1 VRIINKHI
9 VVCDDSSAV
18 LNFFDERIINFA
30 VLTVNGLWT
39 APGTYD
45 STPDWFTAYND
56 GFGNYS
62 SYLFVPSNVPTGTYP
77 ISFNGTDGNEYII
90 VIEKTA
96 VCEDNVFIN
105 KCCPSI
111 NLVWV
116 NQNGGFENYIFSGK
130 RQVYEVTEGEAET
143 FKTYDMTIKNAEIA
157 GIYTTVLVN
166 TGVMPSSHLAKIE
179 SLKKSIQA
187 WVYDETLPS
196 YYEFDK
202 RFTPIFL
209 DREAIITADNREQVI
224 ERTIKFRVAKE
235 ANIQS
240 Q

>member
-18 LNFFDERIINFA
+18 FNFFDESIINFA

-39 APGTYD
+39 APDTYD
-45 STPDWFTAYND
+45 ATPSWFTAYND

-77 ISFNGTDGNEYII
+77 ISFSGTDGNEYII
-90 VIEKTA
+90 IIEKTA
-96 VCEDNVFIN
+96 TCEGNVFTN

-130 RQVYEVTEGEAET
+130 RQVYEVTEGESET

-187 WVYDETLPS
+187 WLYDETLPI

>member
-1 VRIINKHI
+1 VRIVYKLYN
-9 VVCDDSSAV
+9 VCDSDIPV
-18 LNFFDERIINFA
+18 FQYFDDNVINFTT
-30 VLTVNGLWT
+30 LSLNGLWT
-39 APGTYD
+39 APNT
-45 STPDWFTAYND
+45 
-56 GFGNYS
+56 YS
-62 SYLFVPSNVPTGTYP
+62 SLPSWFYAYEVYGDYKGWLFNPSAIPTGTFP
-77 ISFNGTDGNEYII
+77 ISFSGTDGNEYIV

-96 VCEDNVFIN
+96 TCEDNVFTN

-187 WVYDETLPS
+187 WLYDETLPS

>member
-1 VRIINKHI
+1 VRIIDKHI
-9 VVCDDSSAV
+9 TVCEDS
-18 LNFFDERIINFA
+18 LPIFNYFDNRIIDFTT
-30 VLTVNGLWT
+30 LSVNGLWVSDGVYN
-39 APGTYD
+39 ALPV
-45 STPDWFTAYND
+45 WFYAYEIY
-56 GFGNYS
+56 GNYVG
-62 SYLFVPSNVPTGTYP
+62 YLFSPTNIPIGVFP
-77 ISFNGTDGNEYII
+77 ISFSGANGNEYIV
-90 VIEKTA
+90 VIERIA
-96 VCEDNVFIN
+96 ECENKVFIN

-130 RQVYEVTEGEAET
+130 RQVYEVSEGNAET

>member
-1 VRIINKHI
+1 MRIINKHI

-18 LNFFDERIINFA
+18 FNHFDESIINFA

-39 APGTYD
+39 APYTYD
-45 STPDWFTAYND
+45 ATPSWFAAYND
-56 GFGNYS
+56 GSGNYS

-77 ISFNGTDGNEYII
+77 ISFNGTDGNEYIV

-96 VCEDNVFIN
+96 TCEDNVLAN

-187 WVYDETLPS
+187 WLYDETLPI